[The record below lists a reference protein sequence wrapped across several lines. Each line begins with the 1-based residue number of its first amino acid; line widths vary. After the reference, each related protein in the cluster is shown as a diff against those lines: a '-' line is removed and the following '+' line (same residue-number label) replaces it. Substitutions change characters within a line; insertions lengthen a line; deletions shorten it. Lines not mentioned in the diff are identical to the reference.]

1 MLCKEMEQALNDQIK
16 WEFWSGYLYL
26 SMSAYFADKGLPG
39 FAQWMRN
46 QAGEE
51 LFHAT
56 KMFDYVTQA
65 GGRAVLQTVEAPDSA
80 WDSPEAAFKAGL
92 KHEYEVTKRINNL
105 LDIAQKHKDHATA
118 NFLMWFVS
126 EQVEEE
132 ASFSEVLGKVRLVGD
147 GGGLYMLDK
156 ELGARVFTW
165 PAATAGQK

>member
-1 MLCKEMEQALNDQIK
+1 MLCKEVEQAINDQIK

-26 SMSAYFADKGLPG
+26 SMSAYFTDLGLPG
-39 FAQWMRN
+39 FAQWMKS

-56 KMFDYVTQA
+56 KMFDYVIQA
-65 GGRAVLQTVEAPDSA
+65 GGRAVLQTVEAPESA
-80 WDSPEAAFKAGL
+80 WASPLAAFEYGL
-92 KHEYEVTKRINNL
+92 SHERQVTQRINNL
-105 LDIAQKHKDHATA
+105 LDLAQQHKDHATA

-132 ASFSEVLGKVRLVGD
+132 ASFTEVVGKAKMVGD

-156 ELGARVFTW
+156 ELGTRVFTW
-165 PAATAGQK
+165 PAAGQQA